1 MLKLFKGIY
10 AIFLCVRECIINLFF
25 ILFLLTGFASIAFL
39 VNRSDTNKSKEPNEK
54 VALRLNLSGYST
66 DNHDDFAHRLI
77 QSELTNDESLKA
89 STFDVVRAIGKAAKD
104 PNITGIV
111 LDLSK
116 FEGSDHSSL
125 SFIGSELKA
134 FKTSGKPVI
143 AIGENYS
150 QSQYYLASFA
160 DKIYLN
166 KAGSINLQGLNFS
179 SLYFKALLDK
189 IDAVPHIF
197 RVGTYKSAVEPFLR
211 NDMSDE
217 AKQNA
222 QTLLNSIW
230 HQFRTDIA
238 ENRMI
243 AVDQVLPEP
252 KSLIEKYKAVNANDA
267 QYALNQKLVTDIG
280 SKAEIEQAL
289 IEQFGKNEKG
299 IYQHINYA
307 DYALNLTDRF
317 AVNAEHKI
325 AVINVE
331 GEIISGKSKER
342 SAGSETISELLRQA
356 REDNNVDGVILRV
369 NSPGGS
375 VVASEIILQELQS
388 IQQAGKPVVTSMGGL
403 AASGGY
409 WISATSDKIIAS
421 PNTITGSI
429 GIFGLAMTFEKTAKH
444 LGISEDGVA
453 TSPLAKTSSL
463 QHLSNEHAELI
474 QINIENGYDAFL
486 DLVSRGR
493 NMSKAEVD
501 KVAQGQ
507 VWSGED
513 ALKHGLVDQLGDFH
527 TAYDVLTDLINQKRK
542 AKGENEIKH
551 FTAQWFIESDKG
563 LFSSLLKNIG
573 FKAKSTLAVWLGLP
587 FVPQTQQAAEL
598 LQKFNDPQNTYLYC
612 LTCGTIK

>member
-1 MLKLFKGIY
+1 MICL
-10 AIFLCVRECIINLFF
+10 
-25 ILFLLTGFASIAFL
+25 
-39 VNRSDTNKSKEPNEK
+39 
-54 VALRLNLSGYST
+54 
-66 DNHDDFAHRLI
+66 
-77 QSELTNDESLKA
+77 
-89 STFDVVRAIGKAAKD
+89 
-104 PNITGIV
+104 
-111 LDLSK
+111 
-116 FEGSDHSSL
+116 
-125 SFIGSELKA
+125 
-134 FKTSGKPVI
+134 
-143 AIGENYS
+143 
-150 QSQYYLASFA
+150 
-160 DKIYLN
+160 
-166 KAGSINLQGLNFS
+166 
-179 SLYFKALLDK
+179 
-189 IDAVPHIF
+189 
-197 RVGTYKSAVEPFLR
+197 
-211 NDMSDE
+211 M
-217 AKQNA
+217 KQNK
-222 QTLLNSIW
+222 
-230 HQFRTDIA
+230 FRTDIA